1 MDLSTRFS
9 DVVTA
14 EAQFRAVMGETSIR
28 AARKEIAFLNEHC
41 RAFIAR
47 SPFVLVSSSDA
58 DGRMDVSPKGDPPGF
73 VRVLD
78 DRTLAIPDRPGNRR
92 ADTFSNVLQRDAVG
106 LLFLVPGK
114 RETLRVAGR
123 AIIVRDRALRESMAV
138 SGKLPDFALVVGVEQ
153 VMFHCAKCMIR
164 SNLWNTAAWPDPAGL
179 PSMAE
184 ALVEAGEL
192 DTPVAELNASIE
204 RDYTAGLY

>member
-1 MDLSTRFS
+1 
-9 DVVTA
+9 
-14 EAQFRAVMGETSIR
+14 
-28 AARKEIAFLNEHC
+28 
-41 RAFIAR
+41 
-47 SPFVLVSSSDA
+47 
-58 DGRMDVSPKGDPPGF
+58 
-73 VRVLD
+73 
-78 DRTLAIPDRPGNRR
+78 
-92 ADTFSNVLQRDAVG
+92 
-106 LLFLVPGK
+106 
-114 RETLRVAGR
+114 
-123 AIIVRDRALRESMAV
+123 
-138 SGKLPDFALVVGVEQ
+138 VVGVEQ